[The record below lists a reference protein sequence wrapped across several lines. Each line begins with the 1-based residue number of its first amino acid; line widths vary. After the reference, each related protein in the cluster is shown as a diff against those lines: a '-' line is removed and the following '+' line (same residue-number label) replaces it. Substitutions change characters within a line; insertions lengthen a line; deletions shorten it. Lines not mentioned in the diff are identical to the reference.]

1 MQCGICML
9 SWVKEGW
16 GQLDSGG
23 DASKMGQL
31 DRETRVDVFHAKNR
45 SFLFSRAHSHVP
57 NTVQRGKPNLRKG
70 GCRQRWGREMTKLYP
85 SLTCHIWAWTV
96 RATNSSGRGV
106 VRKKATLVALP
117 MMCLRPRFASG
128 HSFATKSEK
137 IWVISWSPSQLAI
150 ITGPAHLCHNAF
162 CVYQSDARTLRQPN
176 VSQDLHLRIGAYLLL
191 TPS

>member
-9 SWVKEGW
+9 LWVKEGW
-16 GQLDSGG
+16 GQLDSDG

-31 DRETRVDVFHAKNR
+31 DRETWVDVFHAKNR

-57 NTVQRGKPNLRKG
+57 NKVQRGKPNLRKG
-70 GCRQRWGREMTKLYP
+70 GCRQRWGREMTKLYT
-85 SLTCHIWAWTV
+85 SLTCHTWAWTV
-96 RATNSSGRGV
+96 RAPNSSGRGV

-117 MMCLRPRFASG
+117 MMCLLPRFASG
-128 HSFATKSEK
+128 HSFAMTSEK

-150 ITGPAHLCHNAF
+150 ITGPAHLCPNAF
-162 CVYQSDARTLRQPN
+162 CFYQSDARTLRQPN
-176 VSQDLHLRIGAYLLL
+176 VSQDLHLRIRAYLLL